1 MSNINQLKERDI
13 IWLIDRFERT
23 KKGSTL
29 IIDRTCFSF
38 LLKSNQ
44 NKTNW
49 QDVIMKCDRMLE
61 EIIDSI
67 DYIRKKY
74 RIYSIGIAKHGDY
87 N

>member
-1 MSNINQLKERDI
+1 MNITLLEFRKKK
-13 IWLIDRFERT
+13 